1 MHLHLLAAG
10 WTINTNLPA
19 LPISHQSHPQTKA
32 DRFALMR
39 PQADNLRALKQWM
52 LFFLVHLYQRGDWA
66 AV

>member
-52 LFFLVHLYQRGDWA
+52 LFFF
-66 AV
+66 